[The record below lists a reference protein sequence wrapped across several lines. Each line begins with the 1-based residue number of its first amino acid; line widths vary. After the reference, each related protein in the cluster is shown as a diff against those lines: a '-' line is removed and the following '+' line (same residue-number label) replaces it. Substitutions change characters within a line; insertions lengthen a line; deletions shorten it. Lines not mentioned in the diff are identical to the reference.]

1 MEDRA
6 EDRGRGARASRP
18 GSEGASAPGRRAGR
32 STSSRRAGPPSPAR
46 ESLRCAWRPSV
57 PPATA
62 VNELW
67 RIRDARRGGFRGWLL
82 SLVSRCFSSEFETQ
96 ERFNSA
102 QVRLDNEL
110 VEWIEARFAATHRH
124 YDTVLGQMGHHLGEI
139 DTRHLMLQAE
149 VVKHTHDLVR
159 RIDLVLAESEKSR
172 MVLDP
177 DAEGRTRPSCG
188 PRRTASGLNEDGS
201 RVRRTGAFRR
211 RRS

>member
-6 EDRGRGARASRP
+6 KIAAVELERVAHGVRERPRP
-18 GSEGASAPGRRAGR
+18 GGGPDDSPRVDVRGPLPPPGIVALNLAP
-32 STSSRRAGPPSPAR
+32 
-46 ESLRCAWRPSV
+46 ERPSG
-57 PPATA
+57 AA

-67 RIRDARRGGFRGWLL
+67 RIPGARQAGFRGWLL
-82 SLVSRCFSSEFETQ
+82 SLVSRCFRTDFETQ

-110 VEWIEARFAATHRH
+110 VEWIEARFAATHGH

-172 MVLDP
+172 MVLTQTLRD
-177 DAEGRTRPSCG
+177 
-188 PRRTASGLNEDGS
+188 
-201 RVRRTGAFRR
+201 VRDRLATLEERLQV
-211 RRS
+211 